1 MKKSNK
7 NEILLITISVA
18 VLLFTIIGA
27 TYAYFSATITGN
39 ATTNNVSATTET
51 CKMTVSY
58 KDNSNSISLTNI
70 AAPKG
75 GGNITKDLY
84 FGVTSTCN
92 SQRKININLDVT
104 TNTFCQK
111 VTAQNDKACNDT
123 SGQTDVSKE
132 LYYIINSCTDATY
145 KTCTTSVKVATA
157 VPKATG
163 SLITDQII
171 AANGSNYY
179 KLTIGFE
186 NKNVPQDYN
195 QGKSFSGKVVIA
207 ENI

>member
-39 ATTNNVSATTET
+39 ATTKNVSATTET
-51 CKMTVSY
+51 CGMTVSY
-58 KDNSNSISLTNI
+58 KTGGNSISLTNI

-92 SQRKININLDVT
+92 SQRTININLAEVT
-104 TNTFCQK
+104 NGFCQK
-111 VTAQNDKACNDT
+111 VANQNDTTCANTGNISVAD
-123 SGQTDVSKE
+123 E
-132 LYYIINSCTDATY
+132 LYYVINSCTDSTY
-145 KTCTTSVKVATA
+145 ATCTTSVKTATA
-157 VPKATG
+157 VPTTAG
-163 SLITDQII
+163 SLVTGQTIGVK
-171 AANGSNYY
+171 GSKYY
-179 KLTIGFE
+179 KLTIGFK
-186 NKNVPQDYN
+186 NKDVPQNYN